1 MDVTEVLVN
10 NLSEAF
16 NQLGADVTIIFV
28 RNDAL
33 CIVLMLNFHASESA
47 DVNVAA
53 EVPAS
58 SESLRDTHVH
68 IEGFVGF
75 ILTVGDASFLL
86 SGLSKFEFIIEAELV
101 ALSEQELREGGLLQ

>member
-1 MDVTEVLVN
+1 MSIGIVRDVV
-10 NLSEAF
+10 
-16 NQLGADVTIIFV
+16 V
-28 RNDAL
+28 RV
-33 CIVLMLNFHASESA
+33 VLMLYFHPCEAA